1 MWPTVS
7 SSFVLDFF
15 TVTDCTFNSEPK
27 SMFWSFSCWYQY
39 IYHKNRKQTKT
50 LCLHRHLAMK
60 RVFIPSML
68 APAWSLLETQPQ
80 APDCLSWE
88 QKWMFESNDLSW
100 VDTVWLSSPWDNEK
114 HHLHLTYNDCSRA
127 ERAENLKLTQ
137 QEFSWAVE
145 RFMHSVLAAF
155 ANRFETLLD
164 AGEGVQLP
172 VHLCPSA
179 AEENPARSTVKDNEE
194 KFPQSVWP
202 NWPKQL
208 LPEADT
214 GWRGSPGV
222 PNTQLQHLECHLS
235 WKQNLISV
243 FDTWLTVLRVI
254 RRSNLLGQAWWL
266 PSVLPALRRTMHRA
280 CREFPSNVDYIESS
294 RLTWDTVRT

>member
-1 MWPTVS
+1 MWSTVS

-27 SMFWSFSCWYQY
+27 STFWSFSCWCQY
-39 IYHKNRKQTKT
+39 IYHRNRKQTKT
-50 LCLHRHLAMK
+50 LCLHRHLAIK
-60 RVFIPSML
+60 RVFIPSTL
-68 APAWSLLETQPQ
+68 APAWSLLETQPRLQ
-80 APDCLSWE
+80 IVFLGSKRGFWKHAV
-88 QKWMFESNDLSW
+88 SW

-114 HHLHLTYNDCSRA
+114 HHLYLTYNDCSRA

-145 RFMHSVLAAF
+145 RFIHSVLASF

-179 AEENPARSTVKDNEE
+179 AEENPARTTVKDNEE
-194 KFPQSVWP
+194 KFPQSAWP

-214 GWRGSPGV
+214 GGEAP
-222 PNTQLQHLECHLS
+222 LEFLTHS
-235 WKQNLISV
+235 YS
-243 FDTWLTVLRVI
+243 TWNATL
-254 RRSNLLGQAWWL
+254 A
-266 PSVLPALRRTMHRA
+266 
-280 CREFPSNVDYIESS
+280 ESKI
-294 RLTWDTVRT
+294 